1 MNSQASTERKVT
13 FAINVTLDGYTDHTV
28 GIVDN
33 ELHDFFTRQLDD
45 ADLLLFGRVTFQ
57 MMESYWPH
65 AESDSESTESEK
77 MFAQKFNA
85 LPKIVFSQTIQKT
98 EWNNSRI
105 MRGNLVEEVLKLKK
119 QPGKD
124 ISAGSI
130 SIFQEL
136 MRHNLIDEYWLVVH
150 PLLCKKGKHL
160 FDGINNTINL
170 TLVDTKTFASGVV
183 VLHYLKN
190 NE

>member
-1 MNSQASTERKVT
+1 MTTDRKVT

-28 GIVDN
+28 VIAD
-33 ELHDFFTRQLDD
+33 EEMHDFFTNLMDD
-45 ADLLLFGRVTFQ
+45 VDLLLFGRTTFQ
-57 MMESYWPH
+57 MMESYWPT
-65 AESDSESTESEK
+65 AGDDPDATMSEK
-77 MFAQKFNA
+77 NFAKKFNA
-85 LPKIVFSQTIQKT
+85 LPKIVFSKTIQKA

-150 PLLCKKGKHL
+150 PLIWTKGKRL
-160 FDGINNTINL
+160 FDNTNDKIDL
-170 TLVDTKTFASGVV
+170 RLVDTMSFKSGAV
-183 VLHYLKN
+183 VLHYIKEN
-190 NE
+190 KE

>member
-1 MNSQASTERKVT
+1 MTAERKVT
-13 FAINVTLDGYTDHTV
+13 FAVNVTLDGYTDHTV

-45 ADLLLFGRVTFQ
+45 VDMLLFGRVTFQ

-65 AESDSESTESEK
+65 AESDPESTGSEK

-85 LPKIVFSQTIQKT
+85 LPKIVFSQTLQKT

-105 MRGNLVEEVLKLKK
+105 MRSNLVEEVLKLKK

-136 MRHNLIDEYWLVVH
+136 MRHNLIDECWFLVH
-150 PLLCKKGKHL
+150 PVLTQKGKRL
-160 FDGINNTINL
+160 FDGVANAINL

-183 VLHYLKN
+183 VLHYELKK
-190 NE
+190 